1 MEMKFSIMSLFLVA
15 MVLILLA
22 GCGGETALLLPTHT
36 PYPNYM
42 PLPTYTHTPVII
54 EEVVVEQV
62 VVTPT
67 NTPLHMATP
76 TRIPT
81 LIPPFTS
88 THIETSTTRSTLMP
102 TPSSSQVRT
111 SSLPAISSPT
121 PVPHPTATPN
131 PVASLPTPTNALVQ
145 QETLFGR
152 VRCPPVEPERQFEYF
167 PINPKDIDVI
177 GPMGFMGGSHV
188 TPVNHLYITHTQWGT
203 SEPTIDVVVPAN
215 GTLLTIQQMP
225 SYFSHQREDY
235 FIVIAHSCTL
245 FTVFT
250 HAGALAPDLREKV
263 GMLGAGEAWSGEI
276 PVAAGQ
282 KITNASNVTLD
293 MMVVDTTSTL
303 SGFVVPDSY
312 RTEAWKIHVVDP
324 FDFYLD
330 PLRADL
336 LKLNPRRALPL
347 GGKIDYD
354 KEGFLVGNWF
364 IDGTP
369 GYNNT
374 IRESWKGHLAF
385 AYDYIDPSQVR
396 ISIGD
401 GVAEMNERCLLCGGV
416 FAVEGNWPDPAD
428 IDQESGLVKIELVE
442 LVRESGDS
450 LSSIGLDAKTLGR
463 LLVQV
468 LGDRAIMFE
477 LFPGFEKDTV
487 HVFSDKAK
495 RYNR

>member
-1 MEMKFSIMSLFLVA
+1 MEMKFSIMSLFLLTMA
-15 MVLILLA
+15 LILLA
-22 GCGGETALLLPTHT
+22 GCGGGTALLLPTYT
-36 PYPNYM
+36 PS
-42 PLPTYTHTPVII
+42 PTYTHAPVII
-54 EEVVVEQV
+54 EEVVVGQV
-62 VVTPT
+62 VVTPAY
-67 NTPLHMATP
+67 TPLRTATP
-76 TRIPT
+76 TPIPT
-81 LIPPFTS
+81 LTPPFTS
-88 THIETSTTRSTLMP
+88 THIETSTTRSRLTP
-102 TPSSSQVRT
+102 TPSPRQVRT
-111 SSLPAISSPT
+111 PSLAGISSPT
-121 PVPHPTATPN
+121 PVPQPTATAN
-131 PVASLPTPTNALVQ
+131 PVGSLATPTNALVQ
-145 QETLFGR
+145 QKTLFGR
-152 VRCPPVEPERQFEYF
+152 MRCPTVEPEREFEYF

-188 TPVNHLYITHTQWGT
+188 TPVNHIYITHAQWGT
-203 SEPTIDVVVPAN
+203 LEPTIDVVVPAN

-250 HAGALAPDLREKV
+250 HAGALAPDLRDKV
-263 GMLGAGEAWSGEI
+263 GMLGAGEGWNGAI

-282 KITNASNVTLD
+282 KITNASNMTLD

-312 RTEAWKIHVVDP
+312 RTESWKVHVVDP

-330 PLRADL
+330 PLRAEL
-336 LKLNPRRALPL
+336 LKLNPRKALPL

-374 IRESWKGHLAF
+374 VRENWKGHLAF
-385 AYDYIDPSQVR
+385 AYDYIDPDQVR

-401 GVAEMNERCLLCGGV
+401 GVVEMNERCPLCGGV
-416 FAVEGNWPDPAD
+416 FAVEGNRPDPAD

-442 LVRESGDS
+442 LVRESGAS
-450 LSSIGLDAKTLGR
+450 LSSIGLDAKPLGT

-477 LFPGFEKDTV
+477 LFPGFEKDAV
-487 HVFSDKAK
+487 HAFSDKAK